1 MATSSR
7 KPTITSQQQRQQ
19 QQAQAR
25 RGQADSDAGEQQVRQ
40 LLSDIRLLESSARVL
55 QSRLDIISAALSE
68 TLTAVQTLEGSREA
82 NEGTESLIPIGS
94 GSFVK
99 ARLAEPQK
107 AIIGIG
113 AGVCI
118 EKTTDESIKE
128 LRVRSSELEKA
139 RGTITNQLEQVLG
152 QTEAYRGR
160 LSDLVRRR
168 GGGLEV
174 VCEIRG
180 HFSNLYDKI
189 TKSELRGKDLD
200 KGLDE
205 VHMKL
210 LESDVALPAAD
221 YIRDQLRL
229 RIEQLEFTRFSDPR
243 GHVRGILQD
252 ILLSVLEKPGQVDFF
267 RLVEEKKKKG
277 EQLIVDF
284 VGVNGTGKTTSIA
297 KLSHILQKK
306 RYSVILAA
314 SDTYRAGSI
323 QQLEE
328 HARRIGVKT
337 IKHDYGADAA
347 AVAFDAV
354 NYARAHGVNVVLID
368 THGRNQTDTQ

>member
-1 MATSSR
+1 MF
-7 KPTITSQQQRQQ
+7 
-19 QQAQAR
+19 
-25 RGQADSDAGEQQVRQ
+25 E
-40 LLSDIRLLESSARVL
+40 RL
-55 QSRLDIISAALSE
+55 
-68 TLTAVQTLEGSREA
+68 
-82 NEGTESLIPIGS
+82 
-94 GSFVK
+94 
-99 ARLAEPQK
+99 
-107 AIIGIG
+107 
-113 AGVCI
+113 
-118 EKTTDESIKE
+118 
-128 LRVRSSELEKA
+128 
-139 RGTITNQLEQVLG
+139 
-152 QTEAYRGR
+152 
-160 LSDLVRRR
+160 
-168 GGGLEV
+168 
-174 VCEIRG
+174 RG

-200 KGLDE
+200 KVLDE
-205 VHMKL
+205 FHMTL
-210 LESDVALPAAD
+210 LESDIALPAAD
-221 YIRDQLRL
+221 YIRDQLKL
-229 RIEQLEFTRFSDPR
+229 RIEQLQFTRFSDPR
-243 GHVRGILQD
+243 GQVRGILQE

-277 EQLIVDF
+277 EQLIVVF

-297 KLSHILQKK
+297 KLAHILQKK

-368 THGRNQTDTQ
+368 TAGRMQTNKNLLEEMRKIVRVTKPDLTVLVVDALTGNDALEQGKVFGGAVKIDGIILAKLDADVKGGSSISLSYILGRPVLLVGTGQGYDDLETFQAKEIVRNMTG